1 MSVSN
6 LLGLLCLAG
15 VLTGC
20 AAPRRDITLFT
31 TAQLR
36 EHLDRLTVS
45 GFDKIID
52 KYATQYGLPAT
63 YLYAIASRETNCRNI
78 LGDSENGVG
87 LFQIDARHHPIARE
101 FRETGQWRSDPE
113 PLIAYGVELL
123 AKNMRHAEQELH
135 AFPRHV
141 HFHVVASSYNCGTR
155 ALNIPK
161 QTGKDSDTCTT
172 GGNYAQDVLF
182 RKAVF
187 DEILS
192 TGTKGAVMSS
202 ANE

>member
-141 HFHVVASSYNCGTR
+141 HLWNACTEHSEADRQGQRHLHYGWQLRPGRAVSKSCFRRDSEHGDEGSSHELR
-155 ALNIPK
+155 
-161 QTGKDSDTCTT
+161 Q
-172 GGNYAQDVLF
+172 
-182 RKAVF
+182 
-187 DEILS
+187 
-192 TGTKGAVMSS
+192 
-202 ANE
+202 